1 MSWVKRSRSSTGF
14 RCTRTWMRLA
24 SAAYGARC
32 KVCTRWGWP
41 MSQTVSRSRLSRAK
55 FRNAGKSRKKLGW
68 QILSFIDRPDR

>member
-1 MSWVKRSRSSTGF
+1 MKRSRSSTGF

-41 MSQTVSRSRLSRAK
+41 MSQTVSRSRPVEGEVQERREVAEE
-55 FRNAGKSRKKLGW
+55 LGW